1 MSATAVRVTD
11 VRAVDHP
18 EAMALAAREYERL
31 AELVDGFHP
40 DDWSRPTDCPEW
52 DVRSMVAH
60 VLGGMEACASVR
72 QNVHQMRLARKESG
86 NFVDA
91 LGTVQIRERAS
102 LSTDELLARLRRA
115 VPRAVSGRRRVP
127 GVLRRRA
134 RMHVEI
140 QTFS

>member
-1 MSATAVRVTD
+1 MFAQGYEAFRERQRARRFTGEALRDPD

-72 QNVHQMRLARKESG
+72 QNVHQMRLAREEGG
-86 NFVDA
+86 NF
-91 LGTVQIRERAS
+91 
-102 LSTDELLARLRRA
+102 
-115 VPRAVSGRRRVP
+115 
-127 GVLRRRA
+127 
-134 RMHVEI
+134 
-140 QTFS
+140 